1 MKVCVT
7 LLILNL
13 LLDVFLVETDDAL
26 LELLEVGNVMEAFE
40 DIVLELLLEAFLLIK
55 LLSQVSDLVCETFLA
70 HSQIIHNKCEVLIHT
85 VEMLEL
91 LTHLVGLLVQLLDL
105 DLTGS
110 NVTLELL
117 DLVVKHELEL
127 LQLLCFLLQVI
138 NSLVF
143 ITDCCFTLLDFS
155 LL

>member
-7 LLILNL
+7 LLIFNL

-26 LELLEVGNVMEAFE
+26 LELLEIGYVMQAFE
-40 DIVLELLLEAFLLIK
+40 DVVLELLLEAFLLIK
-55 LLSQVSDLVCETFLA
+55 LLSQVSNLVCETLLS
-70 HSQIIHNKCEVLIHT
+70 HSQIIHDKCEVLIHT
-85 VEMLEL
+85 VEMLEF
-91 LTHLVGLLVQLLDL
+91 LTHLVSLLIQLLDL
-105 DLTGS
+105 DFTGS
-110 NVTLELL
+110 NITLELL
-117 DLVVKHELEL
+117 DLVVKDELEL

-143 ITDCCFTLLDFS
+143 ITDCCFTLLDFT